1 MLKKKALHPQYIAD
15 SVFTM
20 NINGYGKTNL
30 SVGIL
35 GPRIMTICV
44 NKPKIRL
51 QTGVSSQT
59 GEI

>member
-1 MLKKKALHPQYIAD
+1 MLKKALRPQYIAD

-20 NINGYGKTNL
+20 NISGYGKTNL
-30 SVGIL
+30 FAGEL
-35 GPRIMTICV
+35 GPRIMTIHV